1 MEALPNRQVEYSIG
15 DIIEWL
21 LPINKPAISTIIN
34 IYREYDGTLYY
45 TVETYE
51 AEQDKTLKESYT
63 KDLLDHML
71 YPLIGDRMA
80 IHYPVVK

>member
-1 MEALPNRQVEYSIG
+1 METLSSRQVEYSIG

-71 YPLIGDRMA
+71 YPFIGHRMA

>member
-1 MEALPNRQVEYSIG
+1 MEALPNRQVEYNIG

-21 LPINKPAISTIIN
+21 LPLNKPAISTIIN

-45 TVETYE
+45 LIETYE
-51 AEQDKTLKESYT
+51 PEENKTTKESYA
-63 KDLLDHML
+63 KHVLDHMF
-71 YPLIGDRMA
+71 YPFIGHRMA